1 MGAYNHAKTNSSIT
15 ISFRISSSL
24 ENDLKSRA
32 QEIGCSSVHSFAREI
47 FLSGLA
53 ESDIQASITRLQE
66 EIGIISEEIL
76 DLRHDIH
83 FLMVKLLATLADI
96 SDDEA
101 EQTLLSSIY
110 QDDDDDDDEAP

>member
-24 ENDLKSRA
+24 EDDLKSRVQA
-32 QEIGCSSVHSFAREI
+32 SGCSSVHSFAREV

-53 ESDIQASITRLQE
+53 DSNIESSITSLQE
-66 EIGIISEEIL
+66 EIGILSEEIL

-110 QDDDDDDDEAP
+110 PDDDEAP